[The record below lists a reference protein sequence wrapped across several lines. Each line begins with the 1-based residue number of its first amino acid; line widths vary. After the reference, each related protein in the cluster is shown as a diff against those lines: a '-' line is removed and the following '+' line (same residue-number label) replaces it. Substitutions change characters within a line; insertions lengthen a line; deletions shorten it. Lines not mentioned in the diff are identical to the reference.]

1 MLPNTGPYD
10 PRVNTDTVSALFDK
24 IAPGILFTHSQ
35 SSGLGWRTALKN
47 EKVRAIVAFEPAF
60 DFPFPQRDVPPP
72 MTFGGRRL
80 SVLTVSDTEFTRFT
94 KIPIVIYDGDN
105 IPEKP
110 SVNPGQEQWRIFF
123 EMAKRW
129 RAIVNRHG
137 GDVTVV
143 HLPEIGI
150 RGNTH
155 FPMSDLNNVQIAD
168 QVSKFL
174 SENKLD

>member
-1 MLPNTGPYD
+1 
-10 PRVNTDTVSALFDK
+10 
-24 IAPGILFTHSQ
+24 
-35 SSGLGWRTALKN
+35 
-47 EKVRAIVAFEPAF
+47 
-60 DFPFPQRDVPPP
+60 
-72 MTFGGRRL
+72 MTLGGRALSAVTVPLSEFMRL
-80 SVLTVSDTEFTRFT
+80 T
-94 KIPIVIYDGDN
+94 KIPIVIYYGDN
-105 IPEKP
+105 IPDKP

-129 RAIVNRHG
+129 RDVVNRHG

-168 QVSKFL
+168 QMSKFL
-174 SENKLD
+174 SGKKLD